1 MAGHNPEGGII
12 DFPAVSRYSPA
23 MREVRKRSYDIMKFN
38 LEKRLSD
45 AELPI
50 AGLFLWA
57 LVHGLEL
64 LLIDGQVVRGEYRK
78 GIVHRVLQ
86 LAGTGLDGARA

>member
-1 MAGHNPEGGII
+1 MIFDKHSSLT
-12 DFPAVSRYSPA
+12 DLTQRSVSRYSPA

-64 LLIDGQVVRGEYRK
+64 LLLMAESC
-78 GIVHRVLQ
+78 RVWLES
-86 LAGTGLDGARA
+86 